1 MSILNTPT
9 VNPFTVNPS
18 NAGTAIP
25 VITVAPNTG
34 QSGQYLYSNGSST
47 MWSDAN
53 TIATITTG
61 TTNATLQVNGDAN
74 FDGDVKIQGK
84 SIARTL
90 EKIEEKLAI
99 LHPNEKLEEKWEQL
113 RDLRNQ
119 YIKLEEEIKEKE
131 KIWGIL
137 KR

>member
-1 MSILNTPT
+1 MSILNTPN
-9 VNPFTVNPS
+9 VNPFMLNPS
-18 NAGTAIP
+18 NTGNAVP

-34 QSGQYLYSNGSST
+34 QSGQYLYSNGSNPI
-47 MWSDAN
+47 WSDIN
-53 TIATITTG
+53 TIS
-61 TTNATLQVNGDAN
+61 TTNTNSTLHVQGDAN
-74 FDGDVKIQGK
+74 FEGDVKIQGK
-84 SIARTL
+84 SIAKTL
-90 EKIEEKLAI
+90 DKIEEKLAI
-99 LHPNEKLEEKWEQL
+99 LHPNEELEKKWEQL

>member
-1 MSILNTPT
+1 MSILNTPS
-9 VNPFTVNPS
+9 VNPFTVNHS
-18 NAGTAIP
+18 NIGTAVP

-53 TIATITTG
+53 TITTS
-61 TTNATLQVNGDAN
+61 TTATLQVNGDAN

-84 SIARTL
+84 SIAKTL
-90 EKIEEKLAI
+90 DKIEEKLAI
-99 LHPNEKLEEKWEQL
+99 LHPNEELEKKWEDL
-113 RDLRNQ
+113 RELRNQ